1 MTAAQPRSAF
11 RHWRLACSALLLA
24 GVVIGAEEGAPAPPA
39 QADPTDEAAPEP
51 GDRREAE
58 AGTDADAGAD
68 TDADRAGE
76 DEPPPAAV
84 PERIVTQEG
93 EVIDAEEVEEPDLA
107 ELPLSNA
114 ARVRLD
120 RARDSVVLVRGFFG
134 GAATSAFHGTGFAV
148 GDAGFIVT
156 NYHVVSEAVMHPK
169 RYRLEYL
176 TADGRRGG
184 LRVYAVD
191 VRNDLAVVKATGE
204 LDLPPLRFRTDIPR
218 AGARAYSIGYPLNLG
233 LTITEGVANGV
244 VASGFDQRIHYTGA
258 INSGMSGGPALDAG
272 GTVYGVNVSV
282 VTGRQ
287 LVGFVVPARHIVP
300 LLRRAHAPL
309 DELRS
314 PQQLRGMVAQQAQAY
329 ESAVLEPWAAE
340 VAGRIAVTQSIF
352 GYQLPTRM
360 SPAFECSTT
369 GSSEAR
375 GGLQSETISCT
386 GRTGVLLLLD
396 LEVGHVS
403 FQHRVLRSQN
413 LHPLQFAQRVN
424 DIAAGHRRQGA
435 PQHVAPFACRDALVS
450 LDGFDARITTCARQ
464 YRLFAGLYDLAVSVT
479 SINSTEE
486 AVVSQL
492 DLRGVGFEAGMQFVR
507 RFLGAMQWI
516 P

>member
-1 MTAAQPRSAF
+1 MLPETHRSAF
-11 RHWRLACSALLLA
+11 RHWRAAGLACLLA
-24 GVVIGAEEGAPAPPA
+24 GAVIAAEDSRVPPVPAEEGAPAESAPAPDAADRDAERRGEPVRPSGETPPV
-39 QADPTDEAAPEP
+39 PGAPE
-51 GDRREAE
+51 RL
-58 AGTDADAGAD
+58 
-68 TDADRAGE
+68 
-76 DEPPPAAV
+76 
-84 PERIVTQEG
+84 ITQEG
-93 EVIDAEEVEEPDLA
+93 EVISAEEVEEPDLA

-120 RARDSVVLVRGFFG
+120 NARDSIVLVRGFFG

-148 GDAGFIVT
+148 GQDGFIVT
-156 NYHVVSEAVMHPK
+156 NYHVVSEAVLHPQ
-169 RYRLEYL
+169 RYRLEYA
-176 TADGRRGG
+176 TADNRRGQ

-191 VRNDLAVVKATGE
+191 VRNDLAVVKATE
-204 LDLPPLRFRTDIPR
+204 QLDLPSLRLRTDIPR

-233 LTITEGVANGV
+233 LTITEGVANGL

-272 GTVYGVNVSV
+272 GAVYGVNVSV

-309 DELRS
+309 DETRS
-314 PQQLRGMVAQQAQAY
+314 PTQLRAMVAQQAQAY
-329 ESAVLEPWAAE
+329 EGAVLDPWAAE
-340 VAGRIAVTQSIF
+340 VAQQIDMTQSMF

-360 SPAFECSTT
+360 GPAFECTTT
-369 GSSEAR
+369 GSSEVR
-375 GGLQSETISCT
+375 GGIQSESISCT
-386 GRTGVLLLLD
+386 GRSGVLLLLD
-396 LEVGHVS
+396 LEVGNVT
-403 FQHRVLRSQN
+403 FKHRVLRAQR
-413 LHPLQFAQRVN
+413 LYPLQFAQRVN
-424 DIAAGHRRQGA
+424 DIAASHQRQGS
-435 PQHVAPFACRDALVS
+435 PQHVAPFACKDALVS

-464 YRLFAGLYDLAVSVT
+464 YRLFAGLYDLAVTVT
-479 SINSTEE
+479 SINSTER

>member
-1 MTAAQPRSAF
+1 MVRDLVHAATRYLPA
-11 RHWRLACSALLLA
+11 ACAACLLA
-24 GVVIGAEEGAPAPPA
+24 GVVIAAE
-39 QADPTDEAAPEP
+39 QAL
-51 GDRREAE
+51 
-58 AGTDADAGAD
+58 
-68 TDADRAGE
+68 
-76 DEPPPAAV
+76 EPPPASGATAESAPAPDDREDADADEGGQAQV
-84 PERIVTQEG
+84 PPEDAEPGAPVREQIVTQEG
-93 EVIDAEEVEEPDLA
+93 EVISTEEVEEPDLA
-107 ELPLSNA
+107 ELPMSNA

-120 RARDSVVLVRGFFG
+120 SARESVVLVRGFFG
-134 GAATSAFHGTGFAV
+134 AAASSAFHGTGFAV
-148 GDAGFIVT
+148 GDEGFIIT
-156 NYHVVSEAVMHPK
+156 NYHVVSEAVMHPR

-176 TADGRRGG
+176 TADNRRGQ

-191 VRNDLAVVKATGE
+191 VRNDLAVVKPTE
-204 LDLPPLRFRTDIPR
+204 DLQLPALRLRTDIPR
-218 AGARAYSIGYPLNLG
+218 QGARAYSIGFPLNLG

-282 VTGRQ
+282 VSGRQ
-287 LVGFVVPARHIVP
+287 LVGFVVPARHIAP
-300 LLRRAHAPL
+300 LLRRARNPL

-314 PQQLRGMVAQQAQAY
+314 PQQLRAMVAQQAQAF
-329 ESAVLEPWAAE
+329 ESTVLDPWPADAPSRVTAAQAV
-340 VAGRIAVTQSIF
+340 F
-352 GYQLPTRM
+352 GYQLPTRLG
-360 SPAFECSTT
+360 PAIECNIT

-375 GGLQSETISCT
+375 QGVQTETISCT

-403 FQHRVLRSQN
+403 FQHRVLRAQR

-424 DIAAGHRRQGA
+424 AIAASHRRQGSA
-435 PQHVAPFACRDALVS
+435 QHVAPFACRNALVS

-464 YRLFAGLYDLAVSVT
+464 YRLFSGLYDLAVTVT
-479 SINSTEE
+479 SINSTDS

-492 DLRGVGFEAGMQFVR
+492 DLRGVGFESGMQFVR
-507 RFLGAMQWI
+507 RFLGGMQWN